1 MAADSAKQERAT
13 RRVNR
18 IGPTGRTIAANIARL
33 RNAAGLTT
41 AELAARMDDSG
52 HAITASAITKTELAQ
67 RKVEAEEL
75 LAFAVALNVN
85 ASALLLPPTTE
96 GSTEVSYVGEVP
108 AADAW
113 AWADGERPLLR
124 ADDEDTA
131 LAFQLHGR
139 PAGRRGIGPRP

>member
-33 RNAAGLTT
+33 RGAAGLTT
-41 AELAARMDDSG
+41 AQLAARMEGSG
-52 HAITASAITKTELAQ
+52 HAITASAITKTELGQ

-75 LAFAVALNVN
+75 LAFAVALGVNV
-85 ASALLLPPTTE
+85 SALLLPLTIDGT
-96 GSTEVSYVGEVP
+96 TEVSYVGEVP

-113 AWADGERPLLR
+113 AWADGERPLVN

-139 PAGRRGIGPRP
+139 PAGRRSLS